1 MKRAFPIMTTLVLA
15 ALVPSLAAVARADGI
30 DDCERYALVF
40 GKKQG
45 WSETKVKIDRSDSLV
60 DNRFDAKVGTQYV
73 STEYMGFAELTSPS
87 GKRRARFVCLHEGDG
102 KKAVYFGVFLD

>member
-45 WSETKVKIDRSDSLV
+45 W
-60 DNRFDAKVGTQYV
+60 
-73 STEYMGFAELTSPS
+73 
-87 GKRRARFVCLHEGDG
+87 RRR
-102 KKAVYFGVFLD
+102 